1 MPNSQRL
8 PASRFQT
15 VLFAGTLVLSAGLI
29 CAGSIESFAQSPCK
43 VMDPTGT
50 PLNVR
55 ASPNGHIV
63 GTLQNGVQVSVLDRA
78 VDRKKQAWVYVGHSE
93 DQSPIGWVYRD
104 FIACKSNGTASQ
116 RAGVEQS
123 HIKVFEHFTCS
134 GTVGTYSTGIAD
146 RSIGSG
152 DSMCYF
158 ISESVV
164 GRRILS
170 TCGIGL
176 SCRVLG
182 TVKNDNDAG
191 DWSPTIVDV
200 IALIRQRFPAFA
212 DSLCFD
218 RHYDTAHLGKHP
230 DQLVTSMTLALDLD
244 GPVAR
249 GSPTL
254 DEGRSKIPFDFK
266 IATTKRGDNNL
277 YVQEGYVENRDG
289 KYRGVVECD
298 GGGFILRKAPSGVLL
313 SIGLGAG
320 NQSIRMAIVPDPCG
334 ESDRINNSVDIE
346 RGKDDDTFRLD
357 AVSTQVCSRL
367 FDKIDWE
374 AVGRQNQ

>member
-1 MPNSQRL
+1 
-8 PASRFQT
+8 
-15 VLFAGTLVLSAGLI
+15 
-29 CAGSIESFAQSPCK
+29 
-43 VMDPTGT
+43 
-50 PLNVR
+50 
-55 ASPNGHIV
+55 
-63 GTLQNGVQVSVLDRA
+63 
-78 VDRKKQAWVYVGHSE
+78 VGHSE
-93 DQSPIGWVYRD
+93 DQSPIGWVYRE

-116 RAGVEQS
+116 SAGVEQS

-158 ISESVV
+158 ISESAV
-164 GRRILS
+164 GRRILN

-212 DSLCFD
+212 DTLCFD
-218 RHYDTAHLGKHP
+218 RHYDAAHLGKHP
-230 DQLVTSMTLALDLD
+230 DQLVTGMTLALDPD

-249 GSPTL
+249 GNSRT
-254 DEGRSKIPFDFK
+254 ETPFDFK
-266 IATTKRGDNNL
+266 IAMTKRGDNNL
-277 YVQEGYVENRDG
+277 YVQEGSVWNKDG
-289 KYRGVVECD
+289 RYRGVVECD
-298 GGGFILRKAPSGVLL
+298 GGGFLLRKAPSEVLL
-313 SIGLGAG
+313 SIGLGDSAG
-320 NQSIRMAIVPDPCG
+320 YIRMAVIPDPCG
-334 ESDRINNSVDIE
+334 ESYRINNSVDID
-346 RGKDDDTFRLD
+346 RGKDDHTFRLD
-357 AVSTQVCSRL
+357 TVPTRVCSRL
-367 FDKIDWE
+367 FDKIDWD

>member
-8 PASRFQT
+8 TASRFQI
-15 VLFAGTLVLSAGLI
+15 VLFACTLVLSAGLI
-29 CAGSIESFAQSPCK
+29 CAGSIESFAQSPCE

-78 VDRKKQAWVYVGHSE
+78 VDRKKQQWVYVGLSE
-93 DQSPIGWVYRD
+93 DQSPIGWVYRE

-116 RAGVEQS
+116 SAGVEQS
-123 HIKVFEHFTCS
+123 H
-134 GTVGTYSTGIAD
+134 
-146 RSIGSG
+146 
-152 DSMCYF
+152 
-158 ISESVV
+158 
-164 GRRILS
+164 
-170 TCGIGL
+170 
-176 SCRVLG
+176 
-182 TVKNDNDAG
+182 
-191 DWSPTIVDV
+191 
-200 IALIRQRFPAFA
+200 IRQRFPAFA

-230 DQLVTSMTLALDLD
+230 DQLVTSMTLALDPD

-249 GSPTL
+249 GNSRT
-254 DEGRSKIPFDFK
+254 ETPFDFK
-266 IATTKRGDNNL
+266 ISMTKRGDNKL
-277 YVQEGYVENRDG
+277 YVQEGSVWNEDG

-298 GGGFILRKAPSGVLL
+298 GGGFKLRKGPSGVLL
-313 SIGLGAG
+313 SIGLGPG
-320 NQSIRMAIVPDPCG
+320 HSQSIRMAVVPDPCG

-367 FDKIDWE
+367 FDKIDWD